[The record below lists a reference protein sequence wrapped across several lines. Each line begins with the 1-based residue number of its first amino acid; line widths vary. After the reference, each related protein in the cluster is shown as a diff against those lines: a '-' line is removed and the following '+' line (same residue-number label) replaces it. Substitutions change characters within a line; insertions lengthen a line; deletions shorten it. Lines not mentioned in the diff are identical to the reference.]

1 MLETASAVRPRHWEA
16 TRLAYVRRASP
27 IHGDL
32 SSLAATIEWL
42 KRAQDATRSGGVSRG
57 YCARPQV
64 GSGLSFGWQPAY
76 PETSGYIIE
85 TLLRYGQL
93 CGDDDA
99 IARARRIVDW
109 EVSIQLPDG
118 GTQGGVIGCKP
129 IASSTF
135 VTGQVLFGFVRAY
148 QRFGED
154 EFARASRR
162 GAAFLLS
169 CLGEGGGFARGYS
182 HFCAPGPKAYEV
194 RTGWAMILCG
204 TVLEDAKAVAGGR
217 CTAEFALSCQTEN
230 GWFARNDLDH
240 HDQPLTHTIGY
251 TLEGLFE
258 IGVLLGEKRY
268 LEAARRTLW
277 SIRNL
282 MKPDGFLAG
291 RWTADWSPA
300 ADWCCLT
307 GSCQIA
313 CVCFRI
319 HSYYP
324 EERFDELGAKLLSFV
339 AGTQKLHWPNP
350 GLAGGIH
357 GSYPFG
363 GAYGAYTSLNW
374 AAKFYADAVM
384 DQKNLE
390 SKLKP

>member
-1 MLETASAVRPRHWEA
+1 
-16 TRLAYVRRASP
+16 
-27 IHGDL
+27 
-32 SSLAATIEWL
+32 
-42 KRAQDATRSGGVSRG
+42 
-57 YCARPQV
+57 
-64 GSGLSFGWQPAY
+64 
-76 PETSGYIIE
+76 
-85 TLLRYGQL
+85 
-93 CGDDDA
+93 
-99 IARARRIVDW
+99 
-109 EVSIQLPDG
+109 
-118 GTQGGVIGCKP
+118 
-129 IASSTF
+129 
-135 VTGQVLFGFVRAY
+135 
-148 QRFGED
+148 
-154 EFARASRR
+154 
-162 GAAFLLS
+162 
-169 CLGEGGGFARGYS
+169 
-182 HFCAPGPKAYEV
+182 
-194 RTGWAMILCG
+194 MILCG
-204 TVLEDAKAVAGGR
+204 TVLKDAKAVAGGR
-217 CTAEFALSCQTEN
+217 CTAEFALRCQTEN
-230 GWFARNDLDH
+230 GWFGQNDLDH

-268 LEAARRTLW
+268 LEAVRRTLW
-277 SIRNL
+277 SIRKL
-282 MKPDGFLAG
+282 LRPDGFLAG
-291 RWTADWSPA
+291 RWTADWRPA

-339 AGTQKLHWPNP
+339 ASTQKLHWPNP

-363 GAYGAYTSLNW
+363 GEYGAYTSLNW